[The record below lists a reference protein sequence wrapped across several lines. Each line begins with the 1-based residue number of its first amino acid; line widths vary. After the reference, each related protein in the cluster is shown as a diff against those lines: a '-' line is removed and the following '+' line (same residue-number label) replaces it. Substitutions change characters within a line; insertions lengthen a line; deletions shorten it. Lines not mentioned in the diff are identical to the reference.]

1 MTTGLPPERSALQG
15 AAAHLLNITK
25 ENLLWI

>member
-1 MTTGLPPERSALQG
+1 MTTGLSPERSALRG
-15 AAAHLLNITK
+15 HPPTYPNITK